1 MLKVTA
7 DGKHGAYELS
17 LFTSISE
24 VTPSYLTCVT
34 KDIHVADNYVLV
46 ALLCREKLTN
56 AIIAMKQNKPANTPT
71 IPVFVKAG
79 HTTNDFIESIKTCDK
94 LVVAPSDI
102 AMGNHINAAYNEF
115 SFNNVMSKFDGDGSA
130 FQRIANQIKTDNA
143 PEEVYFI
150 EFKLIPAVNIKGYYR
165 VEHTDYVV
173 PKYITE
179 IEY

>member
-7 DGKHGAYELS
+7 DGKHGAYELN

-24 VTPSYLTCVT
+24 VTPSYLNYLA

-79 HTTNDFIESIKTCDK
+79 HSNNDFIESINPCDK
-94 LVVAPSDI
+94 LIVAPSDI
-102 AMGNHINAAYNEF
+102 AMGNHVTSTHNEF
-115 SFNNVMSKFDGDGSA
+115 SFNNVMSKFEGDGNA
-130 FQRIANQIKTDNA
+130 FQRIANQIKEDKA

-150 EFKLIPAVNIKGYYR
+150 EFKLIPAVNVKGYYK
-165 VEHTDYVV
+165 VEPYNDLA

-179 IEY
+179 IKY